1 MRCNARLVP
10 YRRLIP
16 LLLLCAA
23 VSLLV
28 SGCAGT
34 PDTPAAPT
42 ATPVA
47 LPTVDPSASGDIRQ
61 LEENLLAGAANALK
75 LEIKALSENSDI
87 ASVRVPDQIL
97 NQFLDALQDEKQWKH
112 EAGRYTLAAASG
124 GDYVYEKPYS
134 NLITG
139 SSTDVYTIED
149 DEGRVEEIVDNTRF
163 DPFTWVMSGEG
174 GGEFAYMTV
183 YSLVDNAGEGTIETV
198 SQLNGQI
205 TGWSYDA
212 FAVREGRYCFFDVQ
226 LSPDEEGLI
235 ASPYQWI
242 LCIGDIGAASARI
255 EEIMVETGDLILP
268 MEGLDLSLDP
278 DTLMNRM
285 EKRGTQRSLL
295 TLSEG
300 NINYSEH
307 NTGK

>member
-1 MRCNARLVP
+1 MRRNARLVP

-42 ATPVA
+42 VTPVP

-61 LEENLLAGAANALK
+61 LEEKLLAGAASALK
-75 LEIKALSENSDI
+75 LEIKALGENSGI

-97 NQFLDALQDEKQWKH
+97 NQFLDALKDENQWKH

-183 YSLVDNAGEGTIETV
+183 YSLADNAGEGTIETV

-242 LCIGDIGAASARI
+242 LCIGDIGADSARI
-255 EEIMVETGDLILP
+255 EEIMVETGDLVLP

-278 DTLMNRM
+278 DTVMNRM
-285 EKRGTQRSLL
+285 EKRGAQRSLL

-300 NINYSEH
+300 SISYSEH